1 MSTMWHPPGNHDGKM
16 VYEGPEDST
25 IDQVAGNFETVT
37 TDGSIAVTPDG
48 VLIVILPT
56 ADPLIAGALWNDSGT
71 PTVSAG
77 PGPS

>member
-1 MSTMWHPPGNHDGKM
+1 MTTMWHPPGEHRGAM
-16 VYEGPEDST
+16 IYEGPENST
-25 IDQVAGNFETVT
+25 IDQVAGNFETIT
-37 TDGSIAVTPDG
+37 TDGGINVTPDG